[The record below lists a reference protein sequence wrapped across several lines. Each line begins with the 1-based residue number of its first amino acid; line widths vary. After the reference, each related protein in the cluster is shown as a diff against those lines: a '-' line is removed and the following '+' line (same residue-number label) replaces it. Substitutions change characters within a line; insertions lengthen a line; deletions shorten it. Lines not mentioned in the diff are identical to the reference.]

1 MIEGGEETGGG
12 RTEGSELLLTVEIA
26 LCEELCP
33 LLVEPNHQSSQ
44 CGEFP
49 NIHEL
54 CLVM

>member
-1 MIEGGEETGGG
+1 M
-12 RTEGSELLLTVEIA
+12 EGSELLLTVEIA

-33 LLVEPNHQSSQ
+33 LLEEPNHQSSQ
-44 CGEFP
+44 CGEIP